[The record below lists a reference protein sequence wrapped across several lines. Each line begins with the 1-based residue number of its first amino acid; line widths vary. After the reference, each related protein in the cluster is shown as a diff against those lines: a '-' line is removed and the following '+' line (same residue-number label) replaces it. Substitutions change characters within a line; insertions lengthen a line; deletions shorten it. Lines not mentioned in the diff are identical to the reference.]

1 MAMSGGKDDGAPMIE
16 MNMTPLIDVL
26 LVLLIMFI
34 ITIPVA
40 THAVNIDLPQP
51 NPNPP
56 PEDQIDPIKNKIVL
70 TQTDEI
76 LWNGDTLSE
85 AEKFKAKWSNVE
97 ALVGSH
103 ERLQQVAA
111 DLVTH
116 LEKRIEALDGKA
128 MAVCMSRRI
137 CVALYNE
144 IVALRPDWHSE
155 DDEGGAAAP
164 PAVAQRVGQGE
175 GE

>member
-76 LWNGDTLSE
+76 LWNGDVLSE
-85 AEKFKAKWSNVE
+85 SELVRNLTLTREMAVEPELQFEPE
-97 ALVGSH
+97 ALASYELSARVLNVIKASGVTKFGFVG
-103 ERLQQVAA
+103 
-111 DLVTH
+111 
-116 LEKRIEALDGKA
+116 
-128 MAVCMSRRI
+128 
-137 CVALYNE
+137 NE
-144 IVALRPDWHSE
+144 SYRTFGSTT
-155 DDEGGAAAP
+155 
-164 PAVAQRVGQGE
+164 AQ
-175 GE
+175 